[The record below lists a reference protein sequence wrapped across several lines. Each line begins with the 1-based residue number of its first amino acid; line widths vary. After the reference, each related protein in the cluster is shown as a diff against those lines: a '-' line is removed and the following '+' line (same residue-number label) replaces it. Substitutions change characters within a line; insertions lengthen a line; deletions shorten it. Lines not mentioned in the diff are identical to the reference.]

1 MINLG
6 TRFVLT
12 KSNTKTMK
20 KIILSALTASMSL
33 LSIAQPIVGSNLTVF
48 SEDGNKF
55 FLILNGERQNNNPQ
69 TNIRV
74 EDLTQAWYSCKII
87 FEDKTLGE
95 LSKNNLPVRDVDN
108 VPQEVVYKI
117 KTDKNNG
124 KLSLRYFSAEAVR
137 PDFIPPSNVQVYHYG
152 NPAPVV
158 VATPSSQT
166 TVQTTTTNVNTG
178 TNVNVNMGGFGVNVN
193 VNDPLFN
200 ETTTTTTTTTT
211 SAGTTTPA
219 PSRPPG
225 QPAPRPNMYG
235 DCGYQYQM
243 NADDFTAALETIKET
258 SFDETKLTTAKQIVS
273 ANCMTS
279 DQVLAV
285 CKLFSF
291 EASKLDF
298 AKFAYDHTTDRR
310 NFFKVNNVFSFSS
323 SKEELSK
330 HITNFR

>member
-1 MINLG
+1 
-6 TRFVLT
+6 
-12 KSNTKTMK
+12 MK
-20 KIILSALTASMSL
+20 KLLLSTLTASMSL

-55 FLILNGERQNNNPQ
+55 FLILNGERQNNDPQ

-74 EDLTQAWYSCKII
+74 EDLTQAWYNCKII
-87 FEDKTLGE
+87 FEDKALGE

-117 KTDKNNG
+117 KKDKNNG
-124 KLSLRYFSAEAVR
+124 KFSLRYFSAEAVR

-158 VATPSSQT
+158 VQQT
-166 TVQTTTTNVNTG
+166 TTTTNVNTG
-178 TNVNVNMGGFGVNVN
+178 ANVNVNMGGFGINVN

-200 ETTTTTTTTTT
+200 ETVTTTTTTT
-211 SAGTTTPA
+211 SSNANTQVVT
-219 PSRPPG
+219 SRPPG

-235 DCGYQYQM
+235 DCSYEYQM
-243 NADDFTAALETIKET
+243 NSGDFAAALETIRET

-291 EASKLDF
+291 EGSKLDF

-310 NFFKVNNVFSFSS
+310 NYFKVNNVFSFSS

-330 HITNFR
+330 HISNFK